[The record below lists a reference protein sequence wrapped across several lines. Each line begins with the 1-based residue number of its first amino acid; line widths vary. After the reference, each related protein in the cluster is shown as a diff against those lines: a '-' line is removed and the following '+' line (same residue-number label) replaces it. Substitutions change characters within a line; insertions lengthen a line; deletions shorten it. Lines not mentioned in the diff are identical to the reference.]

1 MSAATWSMNN
11 IIPVSIALKQTLP
24 LSIFHQFLCK
34 TLPPI
39 TSDITNKK
47 DQVPNGQLLMMFV
60 IQVWFLHFLLEKY
73 IHSRG
78 QNH

>member
-1 MSAATWSMNN
+1 MNN

-24 LSIFHQFLCK
+24 LSIFHQFLYK

-60 IQVWFLHFLLEKY
+60 IQVWFLHFLLVKY